1 MTDGLTEYRIVDI
14 IDEIAMGPFGSNIK
28 AECFVES
35 GVPVFNGSNLT
46 GFSTNDNALRFVTAE
61 KAKELGNAIAK
72 RGDVV
77 VTHRGTLGQIAY
89 IPDDSAYDQYVI
101 SQSQFRVRLN
111 TEICLP
117 EYLVYY
123 FHTPEGQWK
132 ILSNKTQTGVPA
144 LGRPTSTFKKL
155 IIPLPGSVVQKKVV
169 TLLDSIQRKIG
180 LNNRINGY
188 LLELATVRFEQELA
202 NGESVFKF
210 SELVE
215 LEDSKRVPLNSRDRE
230 TRKGPYPYYGA
241 TSIMDYVDDYL
252 FDGVRVLLGEDGTV
266 IREDGRPVLQYVWG
280 KYWVNNHAHIL
291 KSKSAYSLEAIYI
304 ALARTTIS
312 HIVTG
317 AVQMKISQKNLNNLE
332 LEMPALNDLSYLED
346 IFTLYR
352 SNVEESK
359 KLANIRDSLL
369 PKLMSGEIDVS
380 KIDLKQLN
388 SHLS

>member
-1 MTDGLTEYRIVDI
+1 MGCKNVCIGDVATYRKDSIKPVAGVTYRCYSLPAFDNCRSPEILDGSEILSSKLKIEKGDILVNKLNMRFKRIWPLNELDDNSVCSTEFLPLHPKESVD
-14 IDEIAMGPFGSNIK
+14 S
-28 AECFVES
+28 
-35 GVPVFNGSNLT
+35 VFLLYTLLSDSFT
-46 GFSTNDNALRFVTAE
+46 
-61 KAKELGNAIAK
+61 KELSGM
-72 RGDVV
+72 R
-77 VTHRGTLGQIAY
+77 TGTSGSHQRVKPEWVLGY
-89 IPDDSAYDQYVI
+89 RFDLPD
-101 SQSQFRVRLN
+101 
-111 TEICLP
+111 
-117 EYLVYY
+117 
-123 FHTPEGQWK
+123 
-132 ILSNKTQTGVPA
+132 
-144 LGRPTSTFKKL
+144 
-155 IIPLPGSVVQKKVV
+155 
-169 TLLDSIQRKIG
+169 LDCQRKIG
-180 LNNRINGY
+180 IVLAAIDLKIACNAKINGY
-188 LLELATVRFEQELA
+188 LLELATIRFEQELA

-352 SNVEESK
+352 SNIEESK

-388 SHLS
+388 SHLSDY

>member
-180 LNNRINGY
+180 LNNRINGN
-188 LLELATVRFEQELA
+188 LAA
-202 NGESVFKF
+202 
-210 SELVE
+210 
-215 LEDSKRVPLNSRDRE
+215 
-230 TRKGPYPYYGA
+230 
-241 TSIMDYVDDYL
+241 
-252 FDGVRVLLGEDGTV
+252 
-266 IREDGRPVLQYVWG
+266 
-280 KYWVNNHAHIL
+280 
-291 KSKSAYSLEAIYI
+291 
-304 ALARTTIS
+304 
-312 HIVTG
+312 
-317 AVQMKISQKNLNNLE
+317 
-332 LEMPALNDLSYLED
+332 
-346 IFTLYR
+346 
-352 SNVEESK
+352 
-359 KLANIRDSLL
+359 
-369 PKLMSGEIDVS
+369 
-380 KIDLKQLN
+380 
-388 SHLS
+388 

>member
-1 MTDGLTEYRIVDI
+1 MGCKNVCIGDVATYRKDSIKPVAGVTYRCYSLPAFDNCRSPEILDGSEILSSKLKIEKGDILVNKLNMRFKRIWPLNELDDNSVCSTEFLPLHPKESVD
-14 IDEIAMGPFGSNIK
+14 
-28 AECFVES
+28 
-35 GVPVFNGSNLT
+35 PVFLLYTLLSDSFT
-46 GFSTNDNALRFVTAE
+46 
-61 KAKELGNAIAK
+61 KELSGM
-72 RGDVV
+72 R
-77 VTHRGTLGQIAY
+77 TGTSGSHQRVKPEWVLGY
-89 IPDDSAYDQYVI
+89 RFDLPD
-101 SQSQFRVRLN
+101 
-111 TEICLP
+111 
-117 EYLVYY
+117 
-123 FHTPEGQWK
+123 
-132 ILSNKTQTGVPA
+132 
-144 LGRPTSTFKKL
+144 
-155 IIPLPGSVVQKKVV
+155 
-169 TLLDSIQRKIG
+169 LDCQRKIG
-180 LNNRINGY
+180 IVLAAIDLKIACNAKINGY
-188 LLELATVRFEQELA
+188 LLELATIRFEQELA

-388 SHLS
+388 SHLSDY

>member
-1 MTDGLTEYRIVDI
+1 MGCKNVCIGDVATYRKDSIKPVAGVTYRCYSLPAFDNCRSPEILDGSEILSSKLKIEKGDILVNKLNMRFKRIWPLNELDDNSVCSTEFLPLHPKESVD
-14 IDEIAMGPFGSNIK
+14 S
-28 AECFVES
+28 
-35 GVPVFNGSNLT
+35 VFLLYTLLSDSFT
-46 GFSTNDNALRFVTAE
+46 
-61 KAKELGNAIAK
+61 KELSGM
-72 RGDVV
+72 R
-77 VTHRGTLGQIAY
+77 TGTSGSHQRVKPEWVLGY
-89 IPDDSAYDQYVI
+89 RFDLPD
-101 SQSQFRVRLN
+101 
-111 TEICLP
+111 
-117 EYLVYY
+117 
-123 FHTPEGQWK
+123 
-132 ILSNKTQTGVPA
+132 
-144 LGRPTSTFKKL
+144 
-155 IIPLPGSVVQKKVV
+155 
-169 TLLDSIQRKIG
+169 LDCQRKIG
-180 LNNRINGY
+180 IVLAAIDLKIACNAKINGY
-188 LLELATVRFEQELA
+188 LLELATIRFEQELA

-388 SHLS
+388 SHLSDY

>member
-1 MTDGLTEYRIVDI
+1 MGCKNVCIGDVATYRKDSIKPVAGVTYRCYSLPAFDNCRSPEILDGSEILSSKLKIEKGDILVNKLNMRFKRIWPLNELDDNSVCSTEFLPLHPKESVDP
-14 IDEIAMGPFGSNIK
+14 DFLLYTLLSDS
-28 AECFVES
+28 F
-35 GVPVFNGSNLT
+35 T
-46 GFSTNDNALRFVTAE
+46 
-61 KAKELGNAIAK
+61 KELSGM
-72 RGDVV
+72 R
-77 VTHRGTLGQIAY
+77 TGTSGSHQRVKPEWVLGY
-89 IPDDSAYDQYVI
+89 RFDLPD
-101 SQSQFRVRLN
+101 
-111 TEICLP
+111 
-117 EYLVYY
+117 
-123 FHTPEGQWK
+123 
-132 ILSNKTQTGVPA
+132 
-144 LGRPTSTFKKL
+144 
-155 IIPLPGSVVQKKVV
+155 
-169 TLLDSIQRKIG
+169 LDCQRKIG
-180 LNNRINGY
+180 IVLAAIDLKIACNAKINGY
-188 LLELATVRFEQELA
+188 LSELATIRFEQELA

-210 SELVE
+210 SELIE

-241 TSIMDYVDDYL
+241 TSIVDYVDDYL
-252 FDGVRVLLGEDGTV
+252 FDGIRVLLGEDGTV

-359 KLANIRDSLL
+359 KLASIRDSLL

-380 KIDLKQLN
+380 KINPKQLN
-388 SHLS
+388 SHL